1 MEPATEIVRATGTMT
16 RRRILQ
22 MLAAVGIT
30 GPAAVRLAG
39 QARAQLSVEIL
50 RSAEAIVDQRFP
62 DDRLPVIERALQ
74 RNLDQFQI
82 VRDLEVDDLIEPAP
96 IFLARGR

>member
-1 MEPATEIVRATGTMT
+1 MEPAIELPETARTLS

-22 MLAAVGIT
+22 MLAALGIA
-30 GPAAVRLAG
+30 GPAAVQLTA
-39 QARAQLSVEIL
+39 QARAQLSVETL
-50 RSAEAIVDQRFP
+50 RCADAIVDQHFA
-62 DDRLPVIERALQ
+62 DDRLPIIERALQ

-82 VRDLEVDDLIEPAP
+82 VRDLQVDDLIEPAP

>member
-1 MEPATEIVRATGTMT
+1 MDPLEFPEPARPLS

-22 MLAAVGIT
+22 MLAALGIA
-30 GPAAVRLAG
+30 GPAAARLSA
-39 QARAQLSVEIL
+39 QAHAQLSVDTL
-50 RSAEAIVDQRFP
+50 RCADAIIDQKFAE
-62 DDRLPVIERALQ
+62 DRLPIIERALQ

-82 VRDLEVDDLIEPAP
+82 VRDLQIDDLIEPAP